1 MEEPRPAATV
11 PFSSQMPAEGTC
23 KDSKNSR
30 QKPLLAET
38 DARSVPGQKRSYART
53 VQQPSAAHFQHDP
66 LRAAKKTFLEG
77 EIRRIGT
84 DCNYKG
90 EPGIIYS
97 TEETEF
103 LASRLKFS
111 LVGKFS
117 HGLPNLNF
125 LRNRIVKLGL
135 KGSVNVGRLNF
146 KHVLIRLN
154 NEEDFSRL
162 WLRGEWTFD
171 NFHMRVFKWSPDF
184 DPHTESPI
192 APVWIKLPGLP
203 VHLFEKNALLPLPL
217 KLENLLEWM
226 NQPLICLDLT

>member
-1 MEEPRPAATV
+1 MEESRPAATV
-11 PFSSQMPAEGTC
+11 PPPSQTPADEALQGQQATVPAET
-23 KDSKNSR
+23 
-30 QKPLLAET
+30 A
-38 DARSVPGQKRSYART
+38 ARNVPGQKRSYSRT

-77 EIRRIGT
+77 EMQRIGT

-135 KGSVNVGRLNF
+135 KGTVNVGRLNF

-192 APVWIKLPGLP
+192 APVWIKLPGFLSIYLRKM
-203 VHLFEKNALLPLPL
+203 HCLHLPL

-226 NQPLICLDLT
+226 NQLLIYLDLT

>member
-1 MEEPRPAATV
+1 MEEPRPATA
-11 PFSSQMPAEGTC
+11 PNSSSTPADGASQGQQQTQTEAPVL
-23 KDSKNSR
+23 SKSAARVAPN
-30 QKPLLAET
+30 QKM
-38 DARSVPGQKRSYART
+38 SYAKT

-77 EIRRIGT
+77 EMQRIGT
-84 DCNYKG
+84 DCTFKG

-97 TEETEF
+97 SEETKY

-125 LRNRIVKLGL
+125 LRNRIIKLGL
-135 KGSVNVGRLNF
+135 KGTVNVGRLNF

-184 DPHTESPI
+184 DPQTESPI

-203 VHLFEKNALLPLPL
+203 VHLFEKKCAFH
-217 KLENLLEWM
+217 
-226 NQPLICLDLT
+226 IRC

>member
-1 MEEPRPAATV
+1 MELP
-11 PFSSQMPAEGTC
+11 
-23 KDSKNSR
+23 KDSNKLR
-30 QKPLLAET
+30 QAPVLSKSA
-38 DARSVPGQKRSYART
+38 ARVAPNQKMSYAKT

-77 EIRRIGT
+77 EMQRIGT
-84 DCNYKG
+84 DCTFKG

-97 TEETEF
+97 SEETKY

-125 LRNRIVKLGL
+125 LRNRIIKLGL
-135 KGSVNVGRLNF
+135 KGTVNVGRLNF

-184 DPHTESPI
+184 DPQTESPI
-192 APVWIKLPGLP
+192 APVGLNCLDFQSTYLKKMRFSHSLLKSGN
-203 VHLFEKNALLPLPL
+203 HLEWT
-217 KLENLLEWM
+217 NLLR
-226 NQPLICLDLT
+226 ICLDLI